1 VTAAFTSFGL
11 PLIATSG
18 ALDPELQE
26 LTIGDYTEGQFL
38 AVVFATNV
46 VITAGLTF
54 TYGAA
59 GAGVDPATAG
69 WTLLTGSVRSS
80 SANTSAVWVKRYTDS
95 DTGKIFHAHWTAP
108 TTARSAL
115 LPIVLSES
123 DGADLLSGTATWLAE
138 SGTGATVHP
147 APVVTDLDT
156 VGSKVYTIAV
166 YRQSSL
172 TGWTVPAGWTSH
184 GFWAQTAS
192 GATAIGLFGR
202 DAAVDSGS
210 SGAMSFTSNVA
221 TPSGVSYT
229 FAVRPAPA
237 PVEPTPGTEVYR
249 WYTNTTTTARVR
261 AKVTGATSLSL
272 RVVGV
277 GDFIP
282 TSSAAGRYL
291 FDLTGLAPGTTYSYR
306 LVDTISGVDY
316 LLGVAGRLITLPD
329 DGTVKFSAWS
339 CITTNAADSAAMDA
353 LATWAPDWSICTGDF
368 HYSGPTSTDPEA
380 HIGLLES
387 QIAGAAGLKAMLR
400 DTPADYLPSDH
411 DTSNV
416 DNADSNNTVNGA
428 ALTAYKD
435 FVPHY
440 PLVDATSPLRSRH
453 HAFTVP
459 TPSGGVRFIM
469 PDIRNLDRT
478 AGLTA
483 DGPSKT
489 PFGAAQE
496 AWLASELERD
506 EQLKIIF
513 MDVAWMGPASTA
525 NGEDKMWSYA
535 DYRNEFNGLVAAAGA
550 NIKIYHGDSHLM
562 GYTRRENNDYG
573 DFPVVCSSPM
583 HNTGGGRNPSTFDEF
598 FSGPAPAACRQF
610 VRSTLV
616 DDGTTIEITDQGYDA
631 ITGTV
636 KWTNV
641 DTWDLATGES
651 WSLTYVLGGE
661 ELPVEGVVVAG
672 EIVPITGVEIV

>member
-11 PLIATSG
+11 PLIATSV
-18 ALDPELQE
+18 ATDPELQE

-38 AVVFATNV
+38 AVVFASNV

-54 TYGAA
+54 TYDGA
-59 GAGVDPATAG
+59 DPATAG

-95 DTGKIFHAHWTAP
+95 DTGKIFHAHWTTP

-156 VGSKVYTIAV
+156 VGSKVYTIAI

-237 PVEPTPGTEVYR
+237 PVEPTPGTEAYR

-261 AKVTGATSLSL
+261 AKVTGATELFL

-277 GDFIP
+277 ADVTP
-282 TSSAAGRYL
+282 TSGAAGRYL
-291 FDLTGLAPGTTYSYR
+291 FDVTGMNPGSNYLYQ
-306 LVDTISGVDY
+306 LVDVIDGDEY
-316 LLGVAGRLITLPD
+316 LIGEAGRLITLPD
-329 DGTVKFSAWS
+329 DGALTFSAWS
-339 CITTNAADSAAMDA
+339 CITTNAADPAAMNA
-353 LATWAPDWSICTGDF
+353 LRTWAPDWSICTGDF
-368 HYSGPTSTDPEA
+368 HYSGPTSTDAEV

-387 QIAGAAGLKAMLR
+387 QIAGTAGLREMLR
-400 DTPADYLPSDH
+400 DTPVDYLPSDH

-416 DNADSNNTVNGA
+416 DNGDSNNAVNQA
-428 ALTAYKD
+428 AITAYRD

-440 PLVDATSPLRSRH
+440 PLVDGSNRSRH
-453 HAFTVP
+453 HAFTIP

-469 PDIRNLDRT
+469 PDIRNMDRT

-483 DGPSKT
+483 DGPTKT
-489 PFGAAQE
+489 PFGAGQE
-496 AWLASELERD
+496 SWLAGELERD

-535 DYRNEFNGLVAAAGA
+535 DYRTEFNSLVAAAGA

-583 HNTGGGRNPSTFDEF
+583 HNTGGGRNPSTFDDF
-598 FSGPAPAACRQF
+598 FSGPAPADCRQF
-610 VRSTLV
+610 VRSSLV
-616 DDGTTIEITDQGYDA
+616 DDGETIEIVDEGYDA

-636 KWTNV
+636 KWTNT
-641 DTWDLATGES
+641 DTWTVATG
-651 WSLTYVLGGE
+651 VLVSVTVVHDGAE
-661 ELPVEGVVVAG
+661 VAFPHAFEGRAVAG
-672 EIVPITGVEIV
+672 AIVPGTLEIS